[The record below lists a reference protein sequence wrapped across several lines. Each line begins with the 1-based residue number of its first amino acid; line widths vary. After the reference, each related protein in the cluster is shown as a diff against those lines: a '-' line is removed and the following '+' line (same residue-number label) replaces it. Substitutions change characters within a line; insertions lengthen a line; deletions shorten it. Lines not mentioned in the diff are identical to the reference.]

1 MVDGTV
7 VEVVV
12 VGAVAP
18 VVTAAMVVV
27 VGAERVV
34 VGDSAVVVSAVVP
47 LQARTAIRE
56 SAGRQR
62 LIGVSL
68 CRLPDQPD
76 RLGDATVP
84 RGAVSG

>member
-1 MVDGTV
+1 
-7 VEVVV
+7 
-12 VGAVAP
+12 
-18 VVTAAMVVV
+18 
-27 VGAERVV
+27 
-34 VGDSAVVVSAVVP
+34 VVSAVVP